1 MSALWKSQL
10 NEGLHAPLHAM
21 NRSITFDF
29 RLWPYDIQGSK
40 AHVEML
46 EKSEL
51 ISENLS
57 KRLLKGLEELE
68 TDILC
73 GKTTPQLQDED
84 VHGFV
89 ERELIERVGPEG
101 SNVHIARSRNEQ
113 ILLDVTLYLRDLTH
127 RVVQG
132 LDHAIDAMALKEQE
146 AGETFM
152 PSYTHLRRA
161 QPMFVKQYW
170 QAHKLLWE
178 KAKQGF
184 IELGKSLSQECPMGA
199 GASNGTTLAT
209 QPQWEAERLGFARS
223 SENSLATL
231 SSRQH
236 LLTFCGSSVHWLLD
250 VSRLMEDL
258 INWSS
263 SEFAFVSLS
272 PRVTTGSSMMPQK
285 RNPDICELLRA
296 QASVAMGHYVSLMM
310 LLKGLPMGY
319 MKDLQEDKSQ
329 LFAVA
334 DLMEC
339 ALEALPLLLQ
349 GVTLNVVAMQNAA
362 QDPLLLAT
370 DVMEW
375 LVTKGIPLR
384 EAHHK
389 VANSIHES
397 LLNKVPFPDCVIKLW
412 PDFPQEKFSPFAS
425 CVTRLRAK

>member
-1 MSALWKSQL
+1 MSSLWKSPL

-57 KRLLKGLEELE
+57 KSLLKGLVELE

-113 ILLDVTLYLRDLTH
+113 ILLDVTLYLRDLTQ

-132 LDHAIDAMALKEQE
+132 LDHAIDALAIKEQE

-178 KAKQGF
+178 
-184 IELGKSLSQECPMGA
+184 
-199 GASNGTTLAT
+199 
-209 QPQWEAERLGFARS
+209 
-223 SENSLATL
+223 
-231 SSRQH
+231 
-236 LLTFCGSSVHWLLD
+236 
-250 VSRLMEDL
+250 
-258 INWSS
+258 
-263 SEFAFVSLS
+263 
-272 PRVTTGSSMMPQK
+272 
-285 RNPDICELLRA
+285 
-296 QASVAMGHYVSLMM
+296 
-310 LLKGLPMGY
+310 
-319 MKDLQEDKSQ
+319 
-329 LFAVA
+329 
-334 DLMEC
+334 
-339 ALEALPLLLQ
+339 
-349 GVTLNVVAMQNAA
+349 
-362 QDPLLLAT
+362 
-370 DVMEW
+370 
-375 LVTKGIPLR
+375 
-384 EAHHK
+384 
-389 VANSIHES
+389 
-397 LLNKVPFPDCVIKLW
+397 
-412 PDFPQEKFSPFAS
+412 
-425 CVTRLRAK
+425 